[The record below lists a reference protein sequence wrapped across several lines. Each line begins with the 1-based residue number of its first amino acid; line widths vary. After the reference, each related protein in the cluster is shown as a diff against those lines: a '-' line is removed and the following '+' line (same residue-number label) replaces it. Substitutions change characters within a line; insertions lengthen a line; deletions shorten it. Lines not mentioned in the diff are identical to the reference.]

1 MIWPGMGDPY
11 KRKRTIRFLII
22 TAIIGISVAAAS
34 TFVQQALNMD
44 NPLKVCINDRDTP
57 YRISATLELIVDNQK
72 ADIPA
77 NIGITDNDGCHRTLY
92 TLTNDGTI
100 YAEWEEEYPF
110 EIGHFLWVWDFPL
123 RDMDQSKS
131 TIYVNGRLSEQF
143 INTPL
148 QEGYHYKAVFT
159 SKAYD
164 ESKDTDFLPP
174 EN

>member
-1 MIWPGMGDPY
+1 MKWMGATDPY
-11 KRKRTIRFLII
+11 KRKQTIRFLILS
-22 TAIIGISVAAAS
+22 TIIGVATAAIVS
-34 TFVQQALNMD
+34 TAGTLGDEN
-44 NPLKVCINDRDTP
+44 NPLKVCIDDRETP
-57 YRISATLELIVDNQK
+57 YKIKATLELIIDGQN

-77 NIGITDNDGCHRTLY
+77 NIGRDGDCHRTMY

-110 EIGHFLWVWDFPL
+110 ELGHFLWMWEFPL
-123 RDMDQSKS
+123 RDMDQDKS
-131 TIYVNGRLSEQF
+131 IIYVNGNESPHF
-143 INTPL
+143 INHPL
-148 QEGYHYKAVFT
+148 QDGYHYKAEFT